1 MALSPFQQHVLLWL
15 FLHQLWPL
23 YKIKQSYWRY
33 ERTLLDMFSSK
44 ERVGKERDSQRKRG
58 VTVLS
63 HRKLNLQPPTQ
74 PLSQFC
80 TWHALSMYITPCVA
94 RYLRNN
100 KISNKP
106 LRVRSFLVDWT
117 FGRTVPSQTQ
127 QSLRML
133 LPESGANS
141 CKIPS
146 IPLMNRRRHLH
157 HHGRA

>member
-15 FLHQLWPL
+15 FLHQLWSL

-74 PLSQFC
+74 SLSQFR
-80 TWHALSMYITPCVA
+80 TWHALSMYITPCVV

-106 LRVRSFLVDWT
+106 LRIRSFLVFNTLPRVDWYH
-117 FGRTVPSQTQ
+117 
-127 QSLRML
+127 QSKFRFQ
-133 LPESGANS
+133 S
-141 CKIPS
+141 S
-146 IPLMNRRRHLH
+146 INLTNKNHKHDRVNLINLS
-157 HHGRA
+157 